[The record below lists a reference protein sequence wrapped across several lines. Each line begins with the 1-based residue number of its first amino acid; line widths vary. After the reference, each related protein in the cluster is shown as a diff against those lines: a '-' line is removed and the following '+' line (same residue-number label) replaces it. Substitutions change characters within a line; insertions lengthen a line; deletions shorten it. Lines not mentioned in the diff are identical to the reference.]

1 MHALMRVLTL
11 NVWNKQGPY
20 AERLPRLRRAL
31 AALDADIVG
40 LQEILRLERAA
51 GDARPDG
58 PDNNQACE
66 IAEGLPYFTAFGP
79 ASVVGGAELGGGL
92 TFGNAVL
99 SRWPITHAQNF
110 RLPGEPG
117 QEPRALLYVRI
128 DSPHGAVPFFVTH
141 LDWQF
146 HHGFV
151 RERQVAFIADR
162 IQELAPARREDF
174 PAILVGDFNAEPDSD
189 EIRYLQGLTSLAGKS
204 VYFADCFRVAGDGS
218 PGTTF
223 SKRNPFAAALGEP
236 ERRIDYIFSR
246 GPDRQQR
253 GRPLSCRVVCDVA
266 DNDLFPTDHFGVL
279 ADLSVGPAP
288 PPA

>member
-1 MHALMRVLTL
+1 MRVLTL

-20 AERLPRLRRAL
+20 AERLPLLRRAL

-40 LQEILRLERAA
+40 LQEILRLDRRD
-51 GDARPDG
+51 GQQHLPDG

-66 IAEGLPYFTAFGP
+66 LAEGLPYWTAYGP
-79 ASVVGGAELGGGL
+79 ASIVGGGLGGGL

-99 SRWPITHAQNF
+99 SRWPILEARNF

-117 QEPRALLYVRI
+117 QEARAVLYARI
-128 DSPHGAVPFFVTH
+128 DSPHGRVPFFVTH

-146 HHGFV
+146 HHGHV
-151 RERQVAFIADR
+151 RERQVAFIAER
-162 IQELAPARREDF
+162 IHELAPGARDEF

-189 EIRYLQGLTSLAGKS
+189 EIRYLQGLTSRVGRS

-218 PGTTF
+218 PGITF
-223 SKRNPFAAALGEP
+223 SKRNPFAAPLGEP

-253 GRPLSCRVVCDVA
+253 GRPLSCRVVCDVPE
-266 DNDLFPTDHFGVL
+266 DELFPTDHFGVI
-279 ADLSVGPAP
+279 ADLSVGPQP